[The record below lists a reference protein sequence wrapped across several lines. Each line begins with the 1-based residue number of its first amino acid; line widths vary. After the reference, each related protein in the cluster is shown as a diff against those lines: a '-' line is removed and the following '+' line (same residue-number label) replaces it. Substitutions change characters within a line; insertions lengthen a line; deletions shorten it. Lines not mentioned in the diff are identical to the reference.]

1 MEARDRHLQQCRTS
15 RQVLVDISNI
25 VYVFTSASNGGK
37 VYVISGVSV
46 SMHRIC
52 QKVNDGF
59 EENYVEV

>member
-46 SMHRIC
+46 SAWIC